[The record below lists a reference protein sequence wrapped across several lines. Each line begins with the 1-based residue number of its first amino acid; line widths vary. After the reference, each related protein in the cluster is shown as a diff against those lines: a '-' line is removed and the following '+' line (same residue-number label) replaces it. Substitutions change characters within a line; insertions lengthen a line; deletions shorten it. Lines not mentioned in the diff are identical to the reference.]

1 MRLRRS
7 LWAAAAALT
16 LSAAVPA
23 AGEAASLQQLEQQQ
37 QAAQQ
42 QLAATQQ
49 AYHATQSS
57 IAYTLSQIQATN
69 QQLAAAQARV
79 HALDAEVAQTQADLA
94 ATEQQLA
101 ATRAHLRAEA
111 ELLTNQ
117 VRLMEEHGSIGYL
130 DVVLGAH
137 SFADF
142 VSRLYMLTQIARM
155 AGRIVD
161 QIRAQEQA
169 EQAQERQLAAQQQQ
183 LLALRDQAQA
193 AAAQVQADLGRQQ
206 ALMSSLRAQ
215 EASEQA
221 TIQALSSRIAA
232 LTQQIQ
238 ALLAQY
244 RGGGLTLHQLYDALY
259 PLVQPIGAQFGLPPA
274 LIIAVITEESGGNA
288 QAVSRTGAIGLMQV
302 EPGTAAEMGFPV
314 SDLYNPQENVV
325 IGCTYLHQ
333 MLVLFG
339 HTAAVSPALAI
350 PPGNAS
356 SYLSAALAA
365 YNAGPGAVEQYGLAG
380 LYALGWGVQGY
391 VANVESLYLEY
402 TGWGTP

>member
-1 MRLRRS
+1 VRRS
-7 LWAAAAALT
+7 LWAGVAALALAAAL
-16 LSAAVPA
+16 PA

-49 AYHATQSS
+49 AYRTTQSS
-57 IAYTLSQIQATN
+57 IAYTLNQMQLTN
-69 QQLAAAQARV
+69 QELAAARAR
-79 HALDAEVAQTQADLA
+79 AQSLDAQVAQTQADLQ
-94 ATEQQLA
+94 ATAQQLA
-101 ATRAHLRAEA
+101 ATRDRLHAEA
-111 ELLTNQ
+111 TLLANQ

-142 VSRLYMLTQIARM
+142 VSRLYMLTQVAEM
-155 AGRIVD
+155 AGHIVA
-161 QIRAQEQA
+161 QIRSQEATEQT
-169 EQAQERQLAAQQQQ
+169 QAQQLAAQQAR
-183 LLALRDQAQA
+183 LVALRDQAEA
-193 AAAQVQADLGRQQ
+193 AAAQVQADLTQQ
-206 ALMSSLRAQ
+206 QVLMASLRAQ

-238 ALLAQY
+238 ALLTQY
-244 RGGGLTLHQLYDALY
+244 RGGGLTLHQLYNALY
-259 PLVQPIGAQFGLPPA
+259 PLVQPIGTQFGLPPA

-333 MLVLFG
+333 MLMLFG
-339 HTAAVSPALAI
+339 HTAAVNPALAE
-350 PPGNAS
+350 PPGNAT

>member
-1 MRLRRS
+1 ML
-7 LWAAAAALT
+7 AAT
-16 LSAAVPA
+16 VPT
-23 AGEAASLQQLEQQQ
+23 AGEAANLQQLEQQQ
-37 QAAQQ
+37 QQAQQ
-42 QLAATQQ
+42 QLNATQE
-49 AYHATQSS
+49 AYRATQTS
-57 IAYTLSQIQATN
+57 IGYTLSQIQTTN
-69 QQLAAAQARV
+69 QQLAAARARV
-79 HALDAEVAQTQADLA
+79 RLLDGEVAQTQQDLA
-94 ATEQQLA
+94 ATKHALSVTQ
-101 ATRAHLRAEA
+101 AHLQAEA
-111 ELLTNQ
+111 GLLTNQ

-142 VSRLYMLTQIARM
+142 VSRLYLLTQIARM
-155 AGRIVD
+155 AGSIVD

-169 EQAQERQLAAQQQQ
+169 EQAQERQLDVQQTR
-183 LLALRDQAQA
+183 LLALRNQAQA
-193 AAAQVQADLGRQQ
+193 AAAQVQTDLARQETLV
-206 ALMSSLRAQ
+206 ASLRAQ

-221 TIQALSSRIAA
+221 TIQALSNRIAA

-333 MLVLFG
+333 MLMLFG
-339 HTAAVSPALAI
+339 HTAAVSPSLAV

-380 LYALGWGVQGY
+380 LYAQGWGVQGY